1 MSAYARLVESLL
13 VEQQV
18 EKPTG
23 PVKSGTSQTTRT
35 TQQDVEDKNKI
46 TPIDGRKPK
55 DPKIKLDPE
64 QAKKGQRTTA
74 KRGTPEQEV
83 AMRGTR
89 GIARAVD
96 DAGDQGSLARRLA
109 SRYSDKLPAKS
120 GSADKIRNFRRGMDT
135 ISKGA
140 VSGVK
145 KALNFGRRIPTG
157 GRSLV

>member
-13 VEQQV
+13 VETQ
-18 EKPTG
+18 
-23 PVKSGTSQTTRT
+23 TSTQT

-55 DPKIKLDPE
+55 DPEIKIDPE
-64 QAKKGQRTTA
+64 QARKADALKSTG
-74 KRGTPEQEV
+74 RG
-83 AMRGTR
+83 RGRQLGRIVR
-89 GIARAVD
+89 G
-96 DAGDQGSLARRLA
+96 AGDKGSLARGLA
-109 SRYSDKLPAKS
+109 RRYASSIEPGSRDKLSKVQS
-120 GSADKIRNFRRGMDT
+120 FKRGVDT